1 MRKDFSRFISKDSQ
15 GWAGPEAQNAIP
27 EQDRRSILPSAVTG
41 EWVPESSLRDAL
53 IAERLPA
60 ALGCQ
65 NLFWINI
72 GQYLNHDDAQLPP
85 EEYLRHWREIY
96 RSCLNQDTAR
106 LRGLSYV
113 SVEGPTGG
121 SDLN

>member
-1 MRKDFSRFISKDSQ
+1 MRKDFFRSTAKDSQ
-15 GWAGPEAQNAIP
+15 GWASPETKIP
-27 EQDRRSILPSAVTG
+27 DPCGLPSQVGGSQVGG
-41 EWVPESSLRDAL
+41 EWLPESALRDAL

-60 ALGCQ
+60 ALSCQ

-72 GQYLNHDDAQLPP
+72 QQYLNHDDAQLPP

-96 RSCLNQDTAR
+96 RSCLNQDTTR
-106 LRGLSYV
+106 LSELSYV
-113 SVEGPTGG
+113 SIEGPMGG

>member
-1 MRKDFSRFISKDSQ
+1 MRKSIFRPTCSDSHA
-15 GWAGPEAQNAIP
+15 WASSEAEMN
-27 EQDRRSILPSAVTG
+27 QDRNVPVHCQVPSAVG
-41 EWVPESSLRDAL
+41 EWLPESALRDAL

-60 ALGCQ
+60 AVGGQ

-72 GQYLNHDDAQLPP
+72 RQYLSHDDAQLPP

-96 RSCLNQDTAR
+96 RSCLNQETSR
-106 LRGLSYV
+106 LSALSYV
-113 SVEGPTGG
+113 SVEGPMDG